1 MIGDTKMK
9 KILSFITVLLITAC
23 GMCFTAFADDAD
35 TADVFI
41 TIADEN
47 GKLVLTQEKI
57 TVTDRDNDGKITVDE
72 ALYAAHEAEFT
83 GGAAAGYASS
93 ATSYGLSLDMLWG
106 VANGGS
112 YGYYVNNVS
121 SSSLA
126 DEVKAGDYVNAFI
139 YSDLTAWSDTYCYFD
154 KHNVSFEQGGEISLT
169 LTACGYDSSY
179 NPITFPVEG
188 AKITLNGTL
197 TEYTTDA
204 EGKVTFALAD
214 AGEYVISAVSDSVI
228 LVPPVL
234 KASVFAKPEVVTEQT
249 ADEEVKTSPKTA
261 DNAYMLAALMLVSIS
276 GVAVGCKKL
285 YEK

>member
-1 MIGDTKMK
+1 MIGDIKMK
-9 KILSFITVLLITAC
+9 KILSVIIALLITAY
-23 GMCFTAFADDAD
+23 GMCFTAFADDAAA
-35 TADVFI
+35 ADVFV

-47 GKLVLTQEKI
+47 GKLVLVQEKI
-57 TVTDRDNDGKITVDE
+57 TVTDRDNDGKFTVDE
-72 ALYAAHEAEFT
+72 ALYAAHEAKFN
-83 GGAAAGYASS
+83 GGAEAGYASS
-93 ATSYGLSLDMLWG
+93 ATSYGLSLDKLWG

-112 YGYYVNNVS
+112 YGYYVNNVF

-126 DEVKAGDYVNAFI
+126 DEVKPGDYVNAFI
-139 YSDLTAWSDTYCYFD
+139 YTDLTAWSDTYCYFD
-154 KHNVSFEQGGEISLT
+154 KHSVSLEQGGEISLT
-169 LTACGYDSSY
+169 LTACGYDSGY

-204 EGKVTFALAD
+204 EGKVTFKLEN

-234 KASVFAKPEVVTEQT
+234 KASVSAKPEVVTEQT
-249 ADEEVKTSPKTA
+249 AYEEVKTSPKTA

-276 GVAVGCKKL
+276 GVAAGCIKL